1 MVTWVEVPVV
11 KPVSHLL
18 NTGSVLCMN
27 RFSVSPNVET
37 EGLGGGGGVRSFRE
51 SEGNP
56 VGVEGRVGDT

>member
-1 MVTWVEVPVV
+1 
-11 KPVSHLL
+11 
-18 NTGSVLCMN
+18 MN